1 MKYLILQGDGM
12 GDMRGDDGQP
22 TPLETAHTPHFDR
35 IAGSG
40 EFGLIHTIPQGYPPG
55 SDVGNLSLF
64 GYDPHHYYTGRSPL
78 EAAAM
83 GVELGPDDIAFRLN
97 LVTLSG
103 RNGQEVMDDYSS
115 GHIDSESA
123 ARIVATINDELSDG
137 TFQFYPGVSYRHLLV
152 WRQGLE
158 RMTTTPP
165 HDITGRPIADYLPQG
180 PGAEELRRIMT
191 ASRGLLA
198 GHPVNKA
205 RVAAGQRPVS
215 LAWLWGQGRKPAMDT
230 FESRYH
236 LRGACI
242 SAVDLVRGVA
252 VNAGF
257 EIIHVPGATGFLDTD
272 YAAKGRYALKS
283 LGSVDVMFLH
293 VEAPDEAGHMGDRAA
308 KVQAIEAIDEKI
320 LGPLLKQLPL
330 MGPFK
335 IMLVS
340 DHATPVALRTH
351 TPNPVPYAMATG
363 ERLAA
368 GCASVKYGE
377 TEAARSGH
385 VIRNGHEV
393 IRRLIDFI

>member
-1 MKYLILQGDGM
+1 MKYLIIQGDGM
-12 GDMRGDDGQP
+12 GDLRGDAQHP
-22 TPLETAHTPHFDR
+22 TPLEAARTPHFDR
-35 IAGSG
+35 VAGSG
-40 EFGLIHTIPQGYPPG
+40 EFGLIHTIPDGYPPG

-64 GYDPHHYYTGRSPL
+64 GYDPRKYYTGRSPL

-83 GVELGPDDIAFRLN
+83 GVELGPEDIAFRLN

-103 RNGQEVMDDYSS
+103 RNGQEVMEDYSS
-115 GHIDSESA
+115 GHIDSASA
-123 ARIVATINDELSDG
+123 ARIVATISDELSDS

-158 RMTTTPP
+158 HMRTTPP
-165 HDITGRPIADYLPQG
+165 HDITGQPIAGYLPQG

-191 ASRGLLA
+191 ASRDLLTT
-198 GHPVNKA
+198 HPVNQA
-205 RVAAGQRPVS
+205 RAAAGQKPVS
-215 LAWLWGQGRKPAMDT
+215 LAWLWGQGRRPAMDS
-230 FESRYH
+230 FESRFH

-272 YAAKGRYALKS
+272 YAAKGRYALKA
-283 LGSVDVMFLH
+283 LGSVDVMYLH
-293 VEAPDEAGHMGDRAA
+293 VEAPDEAGHMGDREG
-308 KVQAIEAIDEKI
+308 KIQAIESIDEKI
-320 LGPLLKQLPL
+320 LGPLLKQLPH

-351 TPNPVPYAMATG
+351 TPDPVPYAIATG
-363 ERLAA
+363 EQLA
-368 GCASVKYGE
+368 GNCGSVKYGE
-377 TEAARSGH
+377 AEAAKSGH
-385 VIRNGHEV
+385 VIRQGHEV
-393 IRRLIDFI
+393 IRHLIDFA